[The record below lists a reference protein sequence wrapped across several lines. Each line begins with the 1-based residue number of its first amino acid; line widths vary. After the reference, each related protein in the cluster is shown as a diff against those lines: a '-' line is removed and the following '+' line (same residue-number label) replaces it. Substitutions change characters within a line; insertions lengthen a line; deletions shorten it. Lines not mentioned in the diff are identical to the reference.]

1 MSAHPDITLTVTLG
15 PDEALAFAQFLK
27 RAGFSDYRVNAQDTD
42 EAYTMLYAGEHIREA
57 LAEQGYAP
65 R

>member
-1 MSAHPDITLTVTLG
+1 METLEITLTVTLT
-15 PDEALAFAQFLK
+15 DEQAWQFAQFLK
-27 RAGFSDYRVNAQDTD
+27 RVSFREYRDNATCNE
-42 EAYTMLYAGEHIREA
+42 EAYRMIEAGGRIRDA